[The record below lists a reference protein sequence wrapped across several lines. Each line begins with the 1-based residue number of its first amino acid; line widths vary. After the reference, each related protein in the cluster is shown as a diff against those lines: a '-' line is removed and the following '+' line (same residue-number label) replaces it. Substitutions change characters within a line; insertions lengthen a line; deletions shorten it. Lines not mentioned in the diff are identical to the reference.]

1 MLNLLLGLLE
11 LLIFLFDYLVDVLIM
26 HVALL
31 DLILFAQDHG
41 RNTLMDL
48 AKQSVEWI
56 IVRVDLRDFL

>member
-48 AKQSVEWI
+48 AEQSVEWV